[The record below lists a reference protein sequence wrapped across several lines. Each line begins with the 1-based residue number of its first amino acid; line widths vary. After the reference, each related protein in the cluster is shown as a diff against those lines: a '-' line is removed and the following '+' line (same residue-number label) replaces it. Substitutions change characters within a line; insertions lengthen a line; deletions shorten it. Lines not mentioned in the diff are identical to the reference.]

1 MNFFKNK
8 KIVVTGGAGYL
19 ASNIILLLKDV
30 DCHVVRLGRNGANFA
45 PISGVVKIQDV
56 YADVRDGTIWGKVL
70 ADVDIIFHLASQ
82 TSVYAAQEDP
92 NADLNI
98 NVRPMLAMLET
109 CRKNKWHP
117 TIVFAGTATEVG
129 LPKGLPVNEDPKN
142 DPITIYDIH
151 KLMAES
157 YLLHY
162 AREGVVSGT
171 TLRLANVYGPGPR
184 SSSADR
190 GILNMMIGRALK
202 GKDLTIYGD
211 GNFIRDYVYVQDVA
225 SAFLKAAKHIDQTNG
240 KYFIIGSGVGHSIAE
255 AIDLVAKRVERKT
268 DWHANVVNVATP
280 ENLSPIESRNFVAN
294 TNSFMEAA
302 GWKAEVLLM
311 DGIDRTIDYYMGNS

>member
-19 ASNIILLLKDV
+19 ASNIIALLKDV
-30 DCHVVRLGRNGANFA
+30 DCHVVRLGRNGAHFA
-45 PISGVVKIQDV
+45 PITGAVRIQDV
-56 YADVRDGTIWGKVL
+56 HADVRDDSIWKVL
-70 ADVDIIFHLASQ
+70 GDADIVFHLASQ

-92 NADLNI
+92 NADLNV
-98 NVRPMLAMLET
+98 NVHPMLAMLEA

-129 LPKGLPVNEDPKN
+129 LPKGLPVNEDARN

-202 GKDLTIYGD
+202 GHDLTIYGD
-211 GNFIRDYVYVQDVA
+211 GNFMRDYVFVQDVA
-225 SAFLKAAKHIDQTNG
+225 LAFLRAASYIDQANG
-240 KYFIIGSGVGHSIAE
+240 KYFVIGSGVGHTIAE
-255 AIDLVAKRVERKT
+255 AINLVAKRVELKA
-268 DWHANVVNVATP
+268 DKKANVVHVAPP
-280 ENLSPIESRNFVAN
+280 ENLSPIENRNFVAD
-294 TNSFMEAA
+294 NSSFKAA
-302 GWKAEVLLM
+302 AAWKAEVSLM
-311 DGIDRTIDYYMGNS
+311 NGVDRTIDYYMENN